1 MITVYGDD
9 SSDEQQKRV
18 FTVAA
23 LVGRQEVWDSLEPY
37 WKEKTGGVQYHA
49 TYCLA
54 GSGAY
59 RGWSKEKS
67 YCLHNDLTRL
77 IIEFPIVGQAFVMDL
92 PSFAEVFHGV
102 KRTDRFLY
110 CFAHMLGGACALI
123 RSYNAIHEQDL
134 KTRRAKFVFDSDN
147 DKFNAGYLYTT
158 FKKMKLWDELMQDC
172 DGPVEFAFP
181 GDKPVGIQAADI
193 WAYEVRNEF
202 DSKIRGINVTTCASR
217 LFSLEYR
224 RFNRNE
230 YFRADMLKAKERI
243 DRMGGNLEYSRA
255 YKEWLKKL
263 RRQDNAASKI
273 AFLAIWDAQL
283 RREDDGNNQ

>member
-18 FTVAA
+18 FAVAA

-92 PSFAEVFHGV
+92 PPFAEVFHGV

-123 RSYNAIHEQDL
+123 RSYNAIHEQGQ

-158 FKKMKLWDELMQDC
+158 LKKMKLWDELMQDC

-230 YFRADMLKAKERI
+230 YFRADMLKAKERL
-243 DRMGGNLEYSRA
+243 DQMGGNLEYSRA

>member
-1 MITVYGDD
+1 
-9 SSDEQQKRV
+9 
-18 FTVAA
+18 
-23 LVGRQEVWDSLEPY
+23 
-37 WKEKTGGVQYHA
+37 VQYHA

-123 RSYNAIHEQDL
+123 RSYNAIHEQDQ
-134 KTRRAKFVFDSDN
+134 KTRRAKFVFD
-147 DKFNAGYLYTT
+147 
-158 FKKMKLWDELMQDC
+158 
-172 DGPVEFAFP
+172 
-181 GDKPVGIQAADI
+181 
-193 WAYEVRNEF
+193 
-202 DSKIRGINVTTCASR
+202 
-217 LFSLEYR
+217 YR

-243 DRMGGNLEYSRA
+243 DQMGGNLEYSRA